1 MRSFFVDA
9 EEVTHNVEV
18 PIVSE
23 LEIPRKTVNLQVQAC
38 LNFTKVESETIDGT
52 YLIEEKKNMVG
63 LSGVS

>member
-23 LEIPRKTVNLQVQAC
+23 LEIPRNTVNLQVQAC
-38 LNFTKVESETIDGT
+38 LNSTKVESETIDET
-52 YLIEEKKNMVG
+52 
-63 LSGVS
+63 

>member
-23 LEIPRKTVNLQVQAC
+23 LEIPRNTVNLQVQAC
-38 LNFTKVESETIDGT
+38 LNSTKVESETIDET
-52 YLIEEKKNMVG
+52 YLIEEKKI
-63 LSGVS
+63 